1 MISFLRGNLVSFG
14 PDSVVIDVSGVGYEV
29 KITSGAYSKINGLSG
44 EVTLI
49 TDFIVREDS
58 MTLYGFKD
66 EAERDIFRIL
76 YNVSGIGPK
85 TAVVI
90 LSRLSVENLILAL
103 SCGDIK
109 TLTSV
114 PGIGKKTAERLILE
128 LRDKLAPFASQIDR
142 VKVEFDTRI
151 DMPSDAITDA
161 TMVLVALGYTQSE
174 SEHIVKMVAKEI
186 GSDDSSEIS
195 KAALLKISQYRR

>member
-14 PDSVVIDVSGVGYEV
+14 SDSVVIDVSGVGYEV
-29 KITSGAYSKINGLSG
+29 KITSGAYSKVNGLSG

-103 SCGDIK
+103 SCGDVK
-109 TLTSV
+109 MLTSV

-186 GSDDSSEIS
+186 GSEDSSEIS